1 MNITK
6 SAVIS
11 SLRDMK
17 NFHDQLQGL
26 YTANG
31 MDLTQDV
38 GRRNILM
45 SLPMEHNLTKELK
58 FVNEKVVNDG
68 RTGKAD
74 IIITNGEIEEE
85 LECKLTSPHKSGA
98 ISLQSDFDT
107 LERKGSLDYMYYI
120 ADRKFEKFVVIHFKG
135 LTVDDFRSVAP
146 GSRGKVQMKYSKA
159 MSKAEVLVGKVNNSN
174 HEKRRKIF
182 EKIILLRRK
191 ANVRLLELQQRFEA
205 CSENANAQ
213 RNKITKMIENCITST
228 ESRAFK
234 LMKEFEDV
242 AKKTPRFSFEF
253 ADIQQPIVE
262 EL

>member
-98 ISLQSDFDT
+98 ISQI
-107 LERKGSLDYMYYI
+107 G
-120 ADRKFEKFVVIHFKG
+120 
-135 LTVDDFRSVAP
+135 
-146 GSRGKVQMKYSKA
+146 
-159 MSKAEVLVGKVNNSN
+159 
-174 HEKRRKIF
+174 
-182 EKIILLRRK
+182 
-191 ANVRLLELQQRFEA
+191 
-205 CSENANAQ
+205 
-213 RNKITKMIENCITST
+213 
-228 ESRAFK
+228 RAH
-234 LMKEFEDV
+234 V
-242 AKKTPRFSFEF
+242 
-253 ADIQQPIVE
+253 
-262 EL
+262 

>member
-135 LTVDDFRSVAP
+135 LTVDDFRSVSP
-146 GSRGKVQMKYSKA
+146 GSRGKVQMKYSSA
-159 MSKAEVLVGKVNNSN
+159 MSKAEVLVGKVKNSN
-174 HEKRRKIF
+174 HEKKRKIF
-182 EKIILLRRK
+182 EKIILTRRK
-191 ANVRLLELQQRFEA
+191 ANSRLTELQQRLEE
-205 CSENANAQ
+205 CSEKAEKKRENII
-213 RNKITKMIENCITST
+213 RMIDNCINTT
-228 ESRAFK
+228 EAKVFK
-234 LMKEFEDV
+234 LMRQFDDV
-242 AKKTPRFSFEF
+242 TNKKPRFSFEF
-253 ADIQQPIVE
+253 EDIQ
-262 EL
+262 